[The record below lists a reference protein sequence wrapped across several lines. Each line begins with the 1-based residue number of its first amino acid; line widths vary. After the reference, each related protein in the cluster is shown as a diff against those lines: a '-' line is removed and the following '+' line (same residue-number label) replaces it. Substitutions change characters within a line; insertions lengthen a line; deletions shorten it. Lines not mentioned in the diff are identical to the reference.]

1 MFASS
6 MSGNCYKLQT
16 NKQKTF
22 VNKLIEED
30 GRETVICET
39 LTRSSTPPFTLMG
52 IPGCHLNPVQ
62 AIEWAMW
69 NISHPQLHH
78 LFRRHRSLT
87 QHHFKEMPIAKSCLC
102 VNVVPLGARTNAR
115 SLAGIAFRQT
125 LHFSHE
131 QETPGISLY
140 RINGNSAFLENFFEW
155 IVSLRTNDVISFS
168 VFSRPLCSL
177 SLIKWDCIFKLYEHT

>member
-6 MSGNCYKLQT
+6 MSGNYVSQYNKLVT
-16 NKQKTF
+16 NF
-22 VNKLIEED
+22 LNILIEEH
-30 GRETVICET
+30 GCESVIRET
-39 LTRSSTPPFTLMG
+39 LTHSSTPPFTLMG

-102 VNVVPLGARTNAR
+102 VNVVPLGARHQCQITRRHCLPTN
-115 SLAGIAFRQT
+115 S
-125 LHFSHE
+125 
-131 QETPGISLY
+131 P
-140 RINGNSAFLENFFEW
+140 FLTYT
-155 IVSLRTNDVISFS
+155 SD
-168 VFSRPLCSL
+168 SRDFPVP
-177 SLIKWDCIFKLYEHT
+177 D